1 MGKKSIL
8 VQRLSMYFQ
17 EMKEKLKSAVSLFIQ
32 LHGLKQPAVLYGFLL
47 IFILF
52 NSSCQKKYL
61 GPELSYGTKFNLLQ
75 KMVVTADAGITTHS
89 FTYDANGLVTAY
101 NVLLKGKNPAR
112 TENSI
117 YQYYR
122 NSSGAVDSIKIVSS
136 LNGAISNIQKIYF
149 SYSAPGKV
157 DYSIYW
163 HNVNDPNG
171 LRDSSDYRYNGNFL
185 IERLD
190 YIATGS
196 TSFDNTIYRDLVFQ
210 YSNNNITNLIFQN
223 TPTGGNPAQKQ
234 TTLISYNYDTSR
246 AALPINNFQYGF
258 DSVAFTLQEYAA
270 TNNLISI
277 KYGDG
282 ASQAGATYEYN
293 YLTVGKPNTA
303 NLRVTNA
310 NGDAIVSKIEFFY
323 D

>member
-1 MGKKSIL
+1 
-8 VQRLSMYFQ
+8 MYFQ
-17 EMKEKLKSAVSLFIQ
+17 EMNEKLKYTFTLFIQ
-32 LHGLKQPAVLYGFLL
+32 RHHFRQPAALYGLLL

-52 NSSCQKKYL
+52 YSSCQKKYI

-75 KMVVTADAGITTHS
+75 KMVVTEDAGITTHS
-89 FTYDANGLVTAY
+89 FTYDANGLVTVY
-101 NVLLKGKNPAR
+101 NVLLKGKNPSR

-122 NSSGAVDSIKIVSS
+122 NSSGTVDSIKIVSS
-136 LNGAISNIQKIYF
+136 LNGIISNIQKIYF
-149 SYSAPGKV
+149 AYSSPGKV

-163 HNVNDPNG
+163 HNVSDPNG
-171 LRDSSDYRYNGNFL
+171 IKDSSDYRYNGNFL

-190 YIATGS
+190 YVATSS

-210 YSNNNITNLIFQN
+210 YSKNNITNLIFQN

-234 TTLISYNYDTSR
+234 TTLISYNYDTSK
-246 AALPINNFQYGF
+246 AALPINSFQYSF

-270 TNNLISI
+270 ANNLISI

-282 ASQAGATYEYN
+282 ASLAGATYEYN

-303 NLRVTNA
+303 NLRITNA
-310 NGDAIVSKIEFFY
+310 NGDALVSKIEFFY